1 MKNILYIA
9 YNNQILEYPLPAVND
24 RTCFISLP
32 EIDKECNI
40 PIEIF
45 DGKWL
50 IKESENI
57 SIYENRTITERS
69 LLEPGKIINIRYKDA
84 FDISVIVHSLEDSV
98 MVFKKYDISGASQ
111 IRIGQAD
118 ECEIS
123 IKDSFISKLH
133 AVISRR
139 GSECFIS
146 DQSTNGT
153 YINGV
158 RIKDNTKLEIFDV
171 IYTVGFKMVF
181 LGDTIA
187 VNRVGE
193 VFSRLAEADPGAK
206 VIKEKRSD
214 GGAIIFSTAP
224 RFIEQLEESDISID
238 APPSK
243 NNRQEQPLLFMLGPS
258 LTMPIP
264 MFTSMMINLMSG
276 STTLTKMA
284 VSLSTIVMSAG
295 IGMFW
300 SLARTRYSKK
310 TAENAEKNRVEA
322 YRKYLSKT
330 AGFLTDKH
338 IVNRNTLNS
347 MYPSADDLISK
358 ISDDSS
364 ILWNHSPR
372 QADFLSVRLGK
383 GSVAFPGN
391 IGVPAQRFSVSNDE
405 LAEKPHELY
414 ENFKYIKDAVSLIEL
429 KKHKIV
435 GVIGDETDV
444 NNIAVNILVQI
455 ASAYSYI
462 DVKTAVFFNEGLGDV
477 FGWTRWL
484 PHALTPD
491 KKLRLTAC
499 DRMSAQSVLYY
510 LTGELRKRREDNNNK
525 DSIMLPYYVI
535 FCTDPD
541 FFEDEVIEKYMTSE
555 EDIGVCFVLLYK
567 ESVLLPNA
575 CKYVIRC
582 DSEYKGRYA
591 LDEKRTLVNNVDF
604 DLVPV
609 ARADG
614 FARRI
619 SGMYIKELS
628 TGEIPT
634 AIDYLD
640 MIGIG
645 RLEQWDLLRHY
656 KENRVYEHIRSFV
669 GITTGNKPMY
679 IDIHE
684 KKYGPH
690 GLVAGTTG
698 SGKSETIQTFIISLA
713 LNYHPNEVAFILID
727 YKGGGMANAFIGMP
741 HLAGTITNLS
751 DMGGDDD
758 GEEEQTES
766 IDGNQTRRALISI
779 KSEIKRRQAIFNQ
792 YKVNHIDLYIRL
804 FREGKAQEPL
814 PHLIIISDEFAELKK
829 EQPEFI
835 KELVSTARVGR
846 SLGIHLILA
855 TQKPAGVV
863 DDEIW
868 SNSRFKI
875 CLRVQDRQDSN
886 GMLKRPDAAYITQT
900 GRAYL
905 QIGNDEI
912 FEMFQSG
919 YSGAEYEPKDEISK
933 PGADSTE
940 MIEIDGSKSVCR
952 SVKKVRRSDS
962 ITQLEAC
969 AQYISK
975 VCRENDI
982 QWARPLWLPQLSGR
996 INYHDIISS
1005 YNKSAGG
1012 VTAVFGMIDN
1022 PEKQSQYPAAFNF
1035 SDCGN
1040 LLISGST
1047 GSGKSVLIQT
1057 MLYSLSLRYTS
1068 EEVNYYIFD
1077 FSGHILKVFNK
1088 APHCGGVV
1096 FADDEE
1102 AIKRTL
1108 NMLCEIISK
1117 RKKLFNEAN
1126 VGSYT
1131 EYCNVS
1137 SLPLIL
1143 LVIDNY
1149 FVFSEMYEPLMVPL
1163 TKILRDGS
1171 GCGIEV
1177 IISVSHQNDI
1187 KYRQR
1192 QNILSSIALK
1202 LSDRAEYHEAL
1213 GAKPDFFPMN
1223 CKGRGIMHSDGTL
1236 LEFQTALASDA
1247 PGEFE
1252 RSKNITEKMEAV
1264 AAENKFKPAPR
1275 IPVIPKLESYASF
1288 LDQNYSKGIIPLGYD
1303 IDTIS
1308 VLNFDMRSS
1317 YCFSM
1322 YSYNASGISLILDS
1336 ILSAGRKIGARMFY
1350 CGYKNTEIK
1359 VNAEGSERCRDYDSI
1374 FNMLL
1379 ELKKCFSE
1387 RSRKRYD
1394 MLKADP
1400 DADTVS
1406 YFINETQPVFI
1417 IIDNFSSFLDL
1428 IYDPAN
1434 KDNMYSITET
1444 LIKQGAGHNVYF
1456 FAGFD
1461 GGSFSG
1467 NFYKQACKLFTEYK
1481 CGVALGGRLDS
1492 QSLFE
1497 LQMPMSAKMKVT
1509 NPNIGYLADKLS
1521 CKRIHLPT
1529 MESYDEE

>member
-1 MKNILYIA
+1 MKNILYIG
-9 YNNQILEYPLPAVND
+9 YNDKILEYPLPAVND
-24 RTCFISLP
+24 RECIIALP
-32 EIDKECNI
+32 EIDSECHI
-40 PIEIF
+40 LMDIF
-45 DGKWL
+45 DNNWV
-50 IKESENI
+50 IKKSENVCI
-57 SIYENRTITERS
+57 FENKVMRES
-69 LLEPGKIINIRYKDA
+69 CLLESGKIINIKYKET
-84 FDISVIVHSLEDSV
+84 FDISIIVHALSSSV
-98 MVFKKYDISGASQ
+98 MAFKKYDISNSKQ

-123 IKDSFISKLH
+123 IKDSFISRCH
-133 AVISRR
+133 AVIFKKN
-139 GSECFIS
+139 EEYFIT

-158 RIKDNTKLEIFDV
+158 RVKDNVRLSIFDV
-171 IYTVGFKMVF
+171 IYTVGFKIVF
-181 LGDTIA
+181 LGNVIA

-193 VFSRLAEADPGAK
+193 VVTNLAEADCGK
-206 VIKEKRSD
+206 SIINEKRN
-214 GGAIIFSTAP
+214 GGVVIFSTAP
-224 RFIEQLEESDISID
+224 RSIDQLEIADISID
-238 APPSK
+238 APPVQNKRS
-243 NNRQEQPLLFMLGPS
+243 EQPLLFLLGPS

-264 MFTSMMINLMSG
+264 MFTSMMLNMAAG
-276 STTLTKMA
+276 TTTFTK
-284 VSLSTIVMSAG
+284 VVLSLSTIVMSTV
-295 IGMFW
+295 IGTGW
-300 SLARTRYSKK
+300 ALARNKYAKK
-310 TAENAEKNRVEA
+310 TSAEAEKGRIDA

-338 IVNRNTLNS
+338 IINRNTLNI
-347 MYPSADDLISK
+347 MYPPINDLIAK
-358 ISDDSS
+358 IYEDSS

-372 QADFLSVRLGK
+372 QDDFLSIRLGK
-383 GSVAFPGN
+383 GSVDFPGK
-391 IGVPAQRFSVSNDE
+391 ITVPAERFSVSNDE
-405 LAEKPHELY
+405 LAEKPYELY
-414 ENFKYIKDAVSLIEL
+414 ENFRYINDAVSLIEL

-435 GVIGDETDV
+435 GVIGNEKDV
-444 NNIAVNILVQI
+444 NSIAVNMLLQI
-455 ASAYSYI
+455 VSAYSYI
-462 DVKTAVFFNEGLGDV
+462 DVKTAVFYDDNLSGSFE
-477 FGWTRWL
+477 WTRWL
-484 PHALTPD
+484 PHTFTPD
-491 KKLRLTAC
+491 KKLRMTAC
-499 DRMSAQSVLYY
+499 GKISAQSVLYY
-510 LTGELRKRREDNNNK
+510 LTEEFRKRCEDNTEKN
-525 DSIMLPYYVI
+525 DTMLPYYIV
-535 FCTDPD
+535 FCTNPD
-541 FFEDEVIEKYMTSE
+541 FFENEVIEKYITSE
-555 EDIGVCFVLLYK
+555 SNIGACFVLLYK

-582 DSEYKGRYA
+582 DDEYKGRYA
-591 LDEKRTLVNNVDF
+591 LDEKRTLINATEF
-604 DLVPV
+604 DAVSVEV
-609 ARADG
+609 ADK

-628 TGEIPT
+628 TGEIPS
-634 AIDYLD
+634 AVDYLD
-640 MIGIG
+640 MLGIG
-645 RLEQWDLLRHY
+645 KVEQWDLLRRY

-713 LNYHPNEVAFILID
+713 MNYHPNEVAFILID

-751 DMGGDDD
+751 DMGDDED
-758 GEEEQTES
+758 DSEKVES
-766 IDGNQTRRALISI
+766 IDGSQTRRALISI

-919 YSGAEYEPKDEISK
+919 YSGAEYEPKEEISK
-933 PGADSTE
+933 AGADSTE
-940 MIEIDGSKSVCR
+940 MIEIDGSRSVCR
-952 SVKKVRRSDS
+952 SSKKIRKSGS

-969 AQYISK
+969 SQYISK
-975 VCRENDI
+975 VCRENNI
-982 QWARPLWLPQLSGR
+982 KWVRPLWLPQLPKR
-996 INYHDIISS
+996 INYHDIADGF
-1005 YNKSAGG
+1005 NKSSDGIIAL
-1012 VTAVFGMIDN
+1012 FGMIDN
-1022 PEKQSQYPAAFNF
+1022 PEKQSQYCAAVNLTG
-1035 SDCGN
+1035 CGN
-1040 LLISGST
+1040 LLISGSG

-1057 MLYSLSLRYTS
+1057 MLYSITLRYTS
-1068 EEVNYYIFD
+1068 EQVNYYIFD

-1108 NMLCEIISK
+1108 NMLCETISK
-1117 RKKLFNEAN
+1117 RKKLFNETN
-1126 VGSYT
+1126 VGSFA
-1131 EYCNVS
+1131 EYRNVAE
-1137 SLPLIL
+1137 LPLIV

-1149 FVFSEMYEPLMVPL
+1149 FVFNEMYEALVPAL

-1177 IISVSHQNDI
+1177 ILSISHQNDI

-1192 QNILSSIALK
+1192 QNVLSSIALK
-1202 LSDRAEYHEAL
+1202 LADRAEYHEAL
-1213 GAKPDFFPMN
+1213 GAKPEFLPMN

-1236 LEFQTALASDA
+1236 LEFQAALASDA
-1247 PGEFE
+1247 PSEFE
-1252 RSKNITEKMEAV
+1252 RSQAISEEMAAI
-1264 AAENKFKPAPR
+1264 AAENKFKPAAK
-1275 IPVIPKLESYASF
+1275 IPIIPKQESYSTFLESNWS
-1288 LDQNYSKGIIPLGYD
+1288 NGIIPLGYD

-1308 VLNFDMRSS
+1308 VINFTMKSS

-1322 YSYNASGISLILDS
+1322 YSYNAAGISLAIDS
-1336 ILSAGRKIGARMFY
+1336 ILCTGRKAGARMFY
-1350 CGYKNTEIK
+1350 CGFRNNEIK
-1359 VNAEGSERCRDYDSI
+1359 VNTDGAERCRDYDSI

-1394 MLKADP
+1394 MLKEDP

-1417 IIDNFSSFLDL
+1417 IIDSFNSFLDL
-1428 IYDPAN
+1428 IYDTSNAE
-1434 KDNMYSITET
+1434 NMYSITET
-1444 LIKQGAGHNVYF
+1444 LFKQGEGHNVYF

-1467 NFYKQACKLFTEYK
+1467 SFYKQACKLFTSYK
-1481 CGVALGGRLDS
+1481 CGIALGGRLDS
-1492 QSLFE
+1492 QNLFE
-1497 LQMPMSAKMKVT
+1497 FQLSMSTKMKTT
-1509 NPNIGYLADKLS
+1509 NPNIGYIVDKSS
-1521 CKRIHLPT
+1521 CRRIHLPT
-1529 MESYDEE
+1529 MEIYDEE